1 MEEVEK
7 NKERDFEM
15 DESSVVVQECEDGT
29 AVSVNFILKP
39 KKKTMNGMQKR
50 GLWFTILVL
59 TPVFISF
66 LVFWLYA
73 NVQSIFLGFMEK
85 EVGTGKEIFSLY
97 QFERLFRDFKRPD
110 SAMSEAFVNT
120 MKYFA
125 VHLIKIFLSVT
136 IAYFLY
142 KKLPGHIVYKIM
154 FYLPAMIPSM
164 VYITIFK
171 ELIGVYGPIY
181 TLLKNLFGY
190 EMPALF
196 ASPTTATPTILAYV
210 LWSGFGT
217 SMLIYV
223 GAMNRIPE
231 EVIDAAKLDGVGM
244 AREFFQII
252 LPLIWETF
260 GTYFLLAFTGI
271 FMETGPLL
279 YFVGEDTSLKTQT
292 INYWMF
298 LQVIGGE
305 YYYPSAIG
313 MFFSICTVPF
323 VIICRWLINRIETVT
338 Y

>member
-1 MEEVEK
+1 MEQLEKVE
-7 NKERDFEM
+7 
-15 DESSVVVQECEDGT
+15 ESGNAVVTPTGFTLQ
-29 AVSVNFILKP
+29 P
-39 KKKTMNGMQKR
+39 KKRKMNDMEKR
-50 GLWFTILVL
+50 GLLFTLVIL
-59 TPVFISF
+59 TPVIISF

-73 NVQSIFLGFMEK
+73 NIQSIFLGFMEK
-85 EVGTGKEIFSLY
+85 DIATGKEFFSLY
-97 QFERLFRDFKRPD
+97 QFEKLFREFKNPN
-110 SAMSEAFVNT
+110 SAMSEAVANT

-142 KKLPGHIVYKIM
+142 KKVPGHILYKIM

-171 ELIGVYGPIY
+171 EIVGVYGPIY

-196 ASPTTATPTILAYV
+196 ASPETATPAILFYV

-231 EVIDAAKLDGVGM
+231 EVIDAANLDGVGM
-244 AREFFQII
+244 AREFFQIV

-279 YFVGEDTSLKTQT
+279 YFVGEDRTLKTQT

-323 VIICRWLINRIETVT
+323 VIVCRWLISRIETVT

>member
-1 MEEVEK
+1 MNDME
-7 NKERDFEM
+7 
-15 DESSVVVQECEDGT
+15 
-29 AVSVNFILKP
+29 
-39 KKKTMNGMQKR
+39 KK
-50 GLWFTILVL
+50 GLWFSIIVL

-66 LVFWLYA
+66 LVFWVGV
-73 NVQSIFLGFMEK
+73 NFQSILLAFISRDAVTGQ
-85 EVGTGKEIFSLY
+85 EVFSFY
-97 QFERLFRDFKRPD
+97 QFEKLFREFQNPN

-120 MKYFA
+120 MKYFV

-142 KKLPGHIVYKIM
+142 KKVPGHVFYKVL
-154 FYLPAMIPSM
+154 FYLPAMIPAM
-164 VYITIFK
+164 VYIAIFK

-181 TLLKNLFGY
+181 TLVEKLFGY
-190 EMPALF
+190 KMPALF
-196 ASPTTATPTILAYV
+196 ANPATATPTILFYV

-223 GAMNRIPE
+223 GAMNRIPG
-231 EVIDAAKLDGVGM
+231 EVIDAANLDGVGM
-244 AREFFQII
+244 AREFFQIV

-271 FMETGPLL
+271 FMESGPLL
-279 YFVGEDTSLKTQT
+279 YFVGEDKSLKTQT

-305 YYYPSAIG
+305 YNYPSAIG
-313 MFFSICTVPF
+313 LFFSICTVPF
-323 VIICRWLINRIETVT
+323 VIVSRWLITRIETVT